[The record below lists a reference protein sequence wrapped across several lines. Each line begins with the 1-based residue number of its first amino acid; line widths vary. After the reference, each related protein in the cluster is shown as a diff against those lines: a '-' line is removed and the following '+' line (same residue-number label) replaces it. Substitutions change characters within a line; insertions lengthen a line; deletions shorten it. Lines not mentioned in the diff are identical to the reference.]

1 MDFFIPII
9 IIVLLAW
16 IYDFWNGA
24 NDCANS
30 IATVVSTRAMSFRK
44 AIFMTG
50 FFNFFGAFV
59 STEVAKTIGKG
70 IVDPSAVTMGIIISG
85 LAGAII
91 WTIVSTQL
99 GLPISVTH
107 ALIGGLA
114 GAGVASGGF
123 GVLNAGG
130 FVKVAQGIFGSPL
143 ISFVIAGSFFIFLVW
158 TIKFFFSKV
167 RASKLNNFFKR
178 GQILTSLAVSFTHGM
193 NDTQNAMGIITIA
206 LISAGYLG
214 DFKVPFWVILG
225 SGTFMALGTIW
236 GGQRVIKTVGQKIY
250 DLHPVHGFTAE
261 LSSAVLIY
269 LQSLGGIPLST
280 TQVVT
285 AGVMGVGAV
294 ERKAQ
299 VQWRKVNEI
308 FFTWVLTIPGS
319 AAISAILFFVLRNF
333 IE

>member
-1 MDFFIPII
+1 MEPFIFII

-44 AIFMTG
+44 AILMTG

-70 IVDPSAVTMGIIISG
+70 IVDPAAITTGIIISG
-85 LAGAII
+85 LLGAII
-91 WTIVSTQL
+91 WTIASTQF

-107 ALIGGLA
+107 ALIGGLI

-123 GVLNAGG
+123 GVLRTDGLIKI
-130 FVKVAQGIFGSPL
+130 VQGIFGSPL
-143 ISFVIAGSFFIFLVW
+143 ISFFAAGLFFVFLVW
-158 TIKFFFSKV
+158 VLKLFFQKMPAF
-167 RASKLNNFFKR
+167 KLNNFFRR
-178 GQILTSLAVSFTHGM
+178 GQVLTSLAVSFTHGM

-206 LISAGYLG
+206 LVSGGYLA
-214 DFKVPFWVILG
+214 DFNVPLWVIAG

-236 GGQRVIKTVGQKIY
+236 GGHRVIKTVGQKIY
-250 DLHPVHGFTAE
+250 DLKPVHGFATE
-261 LSSAVLIY
+261 FSSAVLIY
-269 LQSLGGIPLST
+269 FQSLGGIPLST

-285 AGVMGVGAV
+285 AGVMGVGST
-294 ERKAQ
+294 EHKSQ
-299 VQWRKVNEI
+299 VQWKKVNEI
-308 FFTWVLTIPGS
+308 FLTWVLTIPGS
-319 AAISAILFFVLRNF
+319 AAIGAVLFFVLRNF
-333 IE
+333 VR

>member
-1 MDFFIPII
+1 MESII
-9 IIVLLAW
+9 LIVIIVLLAW
-16 IYDFWNGA
+16 VYDFWNGA

-30 IATVVSTRAMSFRK
+30 IATVVSTRALSFRK

-70 IVDPSAVTMGIIISG
+70 IVDPSAITTGIIISG

-91 WTIVSTQL
+91 WTIASTQL

-107 ALIGGLA
+107 ALIGGLI
-114 GAGVASGGF
+114 GAGVASGGL
-123 GVLNAGG
+123 GVLEISGLTKI
-130 FVKVAQGIFGSPL
+130 VEGIFGSPL
-143 ISFVIAGSFFIFLVW
+143 ISFFAAGLFFIILVW
-158 TIKFFFSKV
+158 GIKIFFRKV
-167 RASKLNNFFKR
+167 SAFKLNNFFRR

-206 LISAGYLG
+206 LVSGGYLA
-214 DFKVPFWVILG
+214 DFKVPLWVIFG

-236 GGQRVIKTVGQKIY
+236 GGHRVIKTVGQKIY
-250 DLHPVHGFTAE
+250 DLKPIHGFATE
-261 LSSAVLIY
+261 FSSAVLIY

-285 AGVMGVGAV
+285 AGVMGVGST
-294 ERKAQ
+294 EHKAQ
-299 VQWRKVNEI
+299 VQWKKVNEI

-319 AAISAILFFVLRNF
+319 AAIGAVLFFAIRNF
-333 IE
+333 VP

>member
-114 GAGVASGGF
+114 G
-123 GVLNAGG
+123 
-130 FVKVAQGIFGSPL
+130 
-143 ISFVIAGSFFIFLVW
+143 
-158 TIKFFFSKV
+158 
-167 RASKLNNFFKR
+167 
-178 GQILTSLAVSFTHGM
+178 VS
-193 NDTQNAMGIITIA
+193 
-206 LISAGYLG
+206 
-214 DFKVPFWVILG
+214 
-225 SGTFMALGTIW
+225 
-236 GGQRVIKTVGQKIY
+236 
-250 DLHPVHGFTAE
+250 E
-261 LSSAVLIY
+261 C
-269 LQSLGGIPLST
+269 
-280 TQVVT
+280 
-285 AGVMGVGAV
+285 
-294 ERKAQ
+294 
-299 VQWRKVNEI
+299 
-308 FFTWVLTIPGS
+308 
-319 AAISAILFFVLRNF
+319 
-333 IE
+333 

>member
-1 MDFFIPII
+1 MDPLILIV

-16 IYDFWNGA
+16 TYDFWNGA

-70 IVDPSAVTMGIIISG
+70 IVDPAAITTGIIISG

-91 WTIVSTQL
+91 WTIVSTQF

-107 ALIGGLA
+107 ALVGGLV
-114 GAGVASGGF
+114 GAGVASGGW
-123 GVLNAGG
+123 GVLNMGG
-130 FVKVAQGIFGSPL
+130 LIKIAQGIFGSPL
-143 ISFVIAGSFFIFLVW
+143 ISFFAAGLFFVLLVW
-158 TIKFFFSKV
+158 ALKLFFQKV
-167 RASKLNNFFKR
+167 SAFKLNNFFRR
-178 GQILTSLAVSFTHGM
+178 GQVLTSLAVSFTHGM

-206 LISAGYLG
+206 LVSGGYLT
-214 DFKVPFWVILG
+214 DFKVPLWVIFG
-225 SGTFMALGTIW
+225 SGTFMALGTVW
-236 GGQRVIKTVGQKIY
+236 GGHKVIKTVGQKIY
-250 DLHPVHGFTAE
+250 DLKPVHGFATE
-261 LSSAVLIY
+261 FSSAVLIF

-285 AGVMGVGAV
+285 AGVMGVGYT

-299 VQWRKVNEI
+299 VQWKKVNEI
-308 FFTWVLTIPGS
+308 FLTWILTIPGS
-319 AAISAILFFVLRNF
+319 AAIGAILFLALRNF
-333 IE
+333 LA

>member
-1 MDFFIPII
+1 MEPFIFIV

-16 IYDFWNGA
+16 VYDFWNGA

-59 STEVAKTIGKG
+59 TTEVAKTIGKG
-70 IVDPSAVTMGIIISG
+70 IVDPAAITTGIIISG
-85 LAGAII
+85 LVGAII
-91 WTIVSTQL
+91 WTIVSTQF

-107 ALIGGLA
+107 ALIGGLI

-123 GVLNAGG
+123 GGLEINGLIKIV
-130 FVKVAQGIFGSPL
+130 QGIFGSPL
-143 ISFVIAGSFFIFLVW
+143 ISFFAAGLLFVLIVWIIKIFLR
-158 TIKFFFSKV
+158 KV
-167 RASKLNNFFKR
+167 PAFKLNNFFRR
-178 GQILTSLAVSFTHGM
+178 GQVLTSLAVSFTHGM

-206 LISAGYLG
+206 LVSGGYLA
-214 DFKVPFWVILG
+214 DFNVPLWVIAG
-225 SGTFMALGTIW
+225 SGTFMALGTVW
-236 GGQRVIKTVGQKIY
+236 GGHRVIKTVGQKIY
-250 DLHPVHGFTAE
+250 DLKPVHGFATE
-261 LSSAVLIY
+261 FSSAVLIY

-285 AGVMGVGAV
+285 AGVMGVGST

-299 VQWRKVNEI
+299 VQWKKVNEI
-308 FFTWVLTIPGS
+308 FLTWILTIPGS
-319 AAISAILFFVLRNF
+319 AIISAILFFVIRNF
-333 IE
+333 VS